1 MIQNRLGHTFPIIGK
16 LLGAG
21 FCLFGFVL
29 IGNGAPPGVES
40 SFLGMAILIVFLM
53 LVGSYLLFTTEG
65 IQINTHKK
73 HYRRYSNFLSLKKGK
88 WQSYSNYKSITLLTK
103 RNGYNLNSRGTMGN
117 YNIEISYVLY
127 LLDEKHLRK
136 LIVGSYSD
144 LETAKENL
152 NRFSKA
158 TGLSISKYAPQIKN
172 KRR

>member
-40 SFLGMAILIVFLM
+40 SFLGMTTLIACLM
-53 LVGSYLLFTTEG
+53 LAGSYLLFTTEG
-65 IQINTHKK
+65 IQIDTYKK
-73 HYRRYSNFLSLKKGK
+73 LYRRYSNFLSFKNGK

-103 RNGYNLNSRGTMGN
+103 RNKFNLNSPGN
-117 YNIEISYVLY
+117 STAHIDITFELY
-127 LLDEKHLRK
+127 LLDEKHLQK

-144 LETAKENL
+144 LDIAKENL
-152 NRFSKA
+152 TKLSNEI
-158 TGLSISKYAPQIKN
+158 GLPIRKYAPQIKN